1 MGALL
6 AVRRPANPIGWLLL
20 LVGIGFGVSMTAVLV
35 AVTAD
40 MSATAPAG
48 LAKVAALIALATWPP
63 AGVAMI
69 ATGFLFPTGRP
80 QSARWARLV
89 VGLMVVWGI
98 LYVLALVQ
106 PGPMAL
112 FEAIDNPIGVGPDVA
127 IRLGAARFP
136 LVFTWQGV
144 LTVAVAVAMI
154 TRYRRA
160 ERVERSQLRWFLLA
174 VAVTMGCTFVPGI
187 GVLPQAMGN
196 GTFESALSVG
206 LFSGAAS
213 LIPIAIGIA
222 ILRYRLYDIDRLI
235 SRGLAYGAVSLIL
248 GGVFAV
254 AGIALAGMFALV
266 GQGQRWSITVAAST
280 LLVLALFQPLRR
292 RVQRV
297 VDRRF
302 DREHYDAERTVG
314 ALVGRLRADVDLE
327 SVRTDVLGVMEGTFR
342 PTHAA
347 LWLRSDLPGTAGPR
361 GS

>member
-1 MGALL
+1 
-6 AVRRPANPIGWLLL
+6 
-20 LVGIGFGVSMTAVLV
+20 
-35 AVTAD
+35 
-40 MSATAPAG
+40 
-48 LAKVAALIALATWPP
+48 
-63 AGVAMI
+63 
-69 ATGFLFPTGRP
+69 
-80 QSARWARLV
+80 
-89 VGLMVVWGI
+89 
-98 LYVLALVQ
+98 
-106 PGPMAL
+106 
-112 FEAIDNPIGVGPDVA
+112 
-127 IRLGAARFP
+127 
-136 LVFTWQGV
+136 
-144 LTVAVAVAMI
+144 MI

-160 ERVERSQLRWFLLA
+160 ERIERSQLRWFLLA

-187 GVLPQAMGN
+187 GVVSQATGS
-196 GTFESALSVG
+196 GTFESAVSVG

-254 AGIALAGMFALV
+254 AAISLGGVLATV
-266 GQGQRWSITVAAST
+266 GQGRYESLAVAAST

-327 SVRTDVLGVMEGTFR
+327 SVRTDVVGVMEGTFR

-347 LWLRSDLPGTAGPR
+347 LWLRSDLPGSAGPR